1 MILRR
6 VNFNL
11 RDILFV
17 IFVILSWGVWF
28 TETSIAKVKG
38 DTSASRLFV
47 VGEELTYNVSYA
59 FVDIGQVRIK
69 ILEKMDENNQTQYR
83 AIAYIDSY
91 KGVPFVDL
99 HAVYESILDHT
110 IYANWFRARIKNNPK
125 WLYIT
130 YVFDYDKQNLLL
142 EEGEFGTDVVWKRD
156 TITIDAKYQDGLS
169 LFYFA
174 RENVRTQQQLN
185 VPTMI
190 QKQKVNTFIDFKN
203 ERVRETIDAVDYPVD
218 VVHFEGR
225 ADFEGIFGM
234 TGDFEGWFSNDE
246 ARVPILAKMKVII
259 GNIRIEL
266 TKWNREGWKPPK
278 FVEQE

>member
-1 MILRR
+1 